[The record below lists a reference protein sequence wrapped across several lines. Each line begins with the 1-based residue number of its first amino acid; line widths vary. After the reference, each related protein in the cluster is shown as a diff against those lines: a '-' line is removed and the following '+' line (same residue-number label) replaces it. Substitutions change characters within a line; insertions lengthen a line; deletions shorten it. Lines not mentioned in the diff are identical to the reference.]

1 MADVGHIREYDKN
14 SIDDLYDMWEETKDE
29 IHLEEMFDVFDR
41 DNSGVLSRK
50 EIKEM
55 LITMNGVVRAA

>member
-29 IHLEEMFDVFDR
+29 IHLEEMFFLFDR